1 MLTQCEFNQKTHVKS
16 AKNQKRYIHIN
27 IDVSSIREEN
37 ENTKSQKQ
45 HENKISQNDKIQQLN
60 SPKSLVEKTY
70 KNIEEEDDATT
81 QSCTQE
87 VNTEDK
93 KTYNISTEKTDISAN
108 NKHTNQIIEKK
119 EINQNINITNKNIK
133 IINKIVNVINEDN
146 KNKLIPN
153 LKLPLYEIYCRHIL
167 IPEIQIYL
175 KVKNEKN
182 NNNTIHTTNYIQ
194 YEDIE
199 NERTREVTRELNE
212 NKRNFKNNIHL
223 NINNNKDIIN
233 HKKLIFN
240 IPIDEIKKES
250 SKKNKNINNRNNIN
264 NNINEK
270 INVENLRRNLN
281 PNICPGISNSLFSN
295 RLNINTNP
303 FMGNNKL
310 MGMQNNVNNVYN
322 INSNVYNN
330 KIAQI
335 NELKMKFQKF
345 KDLGLY
351 AMMNPQNINHYLLNL
366 YINNINSLNQCLPY
380 NNINYNF
387 NNFRN
392 QNPLL
397 QNYMNNQNF
406 MNLNRMNNCNGINTL
421 NNLNNLNN
429 QKYTITIKN
438 KTNDPTIE
446 KVSKIQVTTYC
457 VKDNSKIKP
466 ENTDTVKK
474 EKNIKN
480 IINLDNIKSGKETR
494 TVVRLNPIPPNYSS
508 FDVCKLLDKYLQIE
522 SGKNQRIYKALYTPL
537 CKIIGKN
544 LGYCF
549 VMMVKPKYVLDF
561 YKTFNGKS
569 FGKKKC
575 KKPCKVIWADIQGE
589 DFLKASED
597 DPIRKPIIFK
607 DIRDD

>member
-1 MLTQCEFNQKTHVKS
+1 MSSQSSFCEKTKVKNTKS
-16 AKNQKRYIHIN
+16 VKKKNNIK
-27 IDVSSIREEN
+27 IDVNSIREEN
-37 ENTKSQKQ
+37 EKNKSQKNKNEQ
-45 HENKISQNDKIQQLN
+45 LLCPKKFVEN
-60 SPKSLVEKTY
+60 PTY
-70 KNIEEEDDATT
+70 KNIEEEDDTT
-81 QSCTQE
+81 GTTKSCTQE
-87 VNTEDK
+87 VNTKDNK
-93 KTYNISTEKTDISAN
+93 IYNKSTEKADIGSN
-108 NKHTNQIIEKK
+108 NRHTNFIILEKK
-119 EINQNINITNKNIK
+119 EIKENINMTNKNI
-133 IINKIVNVINEDN
+133 INQIVNVINVDN
-146 KNKLIPN
+146 KNKLIPKI
-153 LKLPLYEIYCRHIL
+153 KLPIYQIYCHSL
-167 IPEIQIYL
+167 NPETQIYL
-175 KVKNEKN
+175 NVKNERNK
-182 NNNTIHTTNYIQ
+182 NNTIHTTNYIQ

-199 NERTREVTRELNE
+199 NESTRDVTREINKDKE
-212 NKRNFKNNIHL
+212 NTFKNNIQF
-223 NINNNKDIIN
+223 NIINNNKDIIL
-233 HKKLIFN
+233 HERPVYK
-240 IPIDEIKKES
+240 IPIDDIKKEGI
-250 SKKNKNINNRNNIN
+250 KKNKNIKNKNNIN
-264 NNINEK
+264 NKLNEK
-270 INVENLRRNLN
+270 IIVENLKRNLN
-281 PNICPGISNSLFSN
+281 PNICPGISNIL
-295 RLNINTNP
+295 LNTNP
-303 FMGNNKL
+303 FMGNNKQ
-310 MGMQNNVNNVYN
+310 MGIQNNVNNVNNVYN
-322 INSNVYNN
+322 INNNIYNNN

-335 NELKMKFQKF
+335 TEIKIKFQKL
-345 KDLGLY
+345 KELGLY
-351 AMMNPQNINHYLLNL
+351 AMMNPQNMNHYLLNL
-366 YINNINSLNQCLPY
+366 YINNINRLNQCLTY

-387 NNFRN
+387 NNLGN

-406 MNLNRMNNCNGINTL
+406 MNLNRMNNYNGINTL
-421 NNLNNLNN
+421 NNLTNLNN

-466 ENTDTVKK
+466 ENNDTVKK